1 MSLQQK
7 HFFWFWRNLIFW
19 PSFTIFHNIHQLFW
33 PNLYNFDYISQA
45 LFTYL
50 IRCLNCC
57 VKRHLSSSQQVI
69 ENSAQN
75 WWSMLR
81 GSGEP
86 DSSPNR
92 TGTFSTSTYWWFQQP
107 IMEMRCDVLVFIL
120 FCQKNGRKKTFDQHL
135 FKTSGDQRKALH
147 RLWAASQFL
156 EVFAVLRS
164 CLLESRNRYQG
175 ASLRIKFIQKYFIS
189 FPSPSFSPP

>member
-19 PSFTIFHNIHQLFW
+19 PSFTISHNIHQLFW
-33 PNLYNFDYISQA
+33 PDLYILTRFLEHCS
-45 LFTYL
+45 L
-50 IRCLNCC
+50 IWSG
-57 VKRHLSSSQQVI
+57 VWTAAWKGI
-69 ENSAQN
+69 SAQV
-75 WWSMLR
+75 SR
-81 GSGEP
+81 
-86 DSSPNR
+86 SSKIQRRIGGVCWEAVANR
-92 TGTFSTSTYWWFQQP
+92 TLHQTGLEPIQHQCTVQQP

-164 CLLESRNRYQG
+164 SLLESRNRYQG